1 MKKLD
6 DYDHELFAKL
16 DNLDLMDSS
25 DDEKGSKAKMNH
37 QKLMIKVGFLSTK
50 RIRNIINLI
59 KIKFKKPNK
68 KSPTVNYEATK
79 QEQDALDSV
88 RESLSYADRLRV
100 REI

>member
-1 MKKLD
+1 MKKVD

-37 QKLMIKVGFLSTK
+37 QKLMIKVGFLS
-50 RIRNIINLI
+50 ILNL
-59 KIKFKKPNK
+59 KYHKPNRFKFKKPNK